1 MRLIADLHIHS
12 HYSRATS
19 PQTDLP
25 HLARWAKAKGIDVL
39 GTGDFTHPRWFAE
52 LKANLIPEGNGL
64 YTYAGVRFM
73 LTAELAVIWSQGGMV
88 RKVHLLVLAPSL
100 EAVRRIDQELGALGN
115 LAADGRPTFG
125 STAVKLVEAIWNAA
139 PDAVV
144 IPAHA
149 WTPWFSVF
157 GSRSGFDSLEECF
170 GPYTDRIF
178 AIETGLSSD
187 PPMNWRLSALD
198 SITLISNSDAHSP
211 AKLGREATL
220 FNLTEP
226 SYSGI
231 VGAMKGRDPKEFLG
245 TIEFFPEEGKYHYDG
260 HRACGVVL
268 PPREAIERGNRCP
281 LCGKPLTAG
290 VMHRVEDL
298 ADRPADDLP
307 DDLPAD
313 RPPFRSLVPLPEIIA
328 QALGTGVN
336 TKGVTQEYERLIRRF
351 GNEFRIL
358 LDLPEEELASG
369 VPARILDG
377 IKKVRRRDLVIEPGY
392 DGVYGTVK
400 IPIEAEESKQ
410 LGLF

>member
-25 HLARWAKAKGIDVL
+25 NLAHWAKVKGIDVL

-52 LKANLIPEGNGL
+52 LKANLVPEGNGL

-73 LTAELAVIWSQGGMV
+73 LTAELSAIWSQGGKV
-88 RKVHLLVLAPSL
+88 RKVHLLILAPSL
-100 EAVRRIDQELGALGN
+100 EAVARINQELGRIGN

-125 STAVKLVEAIWNAA
+125 SSAVKLVEIIWSAA

-157 GSRSGFDSLEECF
+157 GSRSGFDTLAECF
-170 GPYTDRIF
+170 GQYTERIF

-220 FNLTEP
+220 FDLPAP
-226 SYSGI
+226 SYAGMI
-231 VGAMKGRDPKEFLG
+231 DAMRSRDPKRFLG

-268 PPREAIERGNRCP
+268 PPREAIKRGNRCP
-281 LCGKPLTAG
+281 VCGKPLTVG

-298 ADRPADDLP
+298 ADRPP
-307 DDLPAD
+307 DDLPTD

-336 TKGVTQEYERLIRRF
+336 TKGVSQEYDRLIKRF
-351 GNEFRIL
+351 GSEFRIL

-377 IKKVRRRDLVIEPGY
+377 IRKVRRRELVIEPGY

-400 IPIEAEESKQ
+400 IPIEAEEPKQ
-410 LGLF
+410 LKLF

>member
-25 HLARWAKAKGIDVL
+25 NLAHWAKVKGIDVL

-52 LKANLIPEGNGL
+52 LKANLVPEGNGL

-73 LTAELAVIWSQGGMV
+73 LTAELSAIWSQGGKV
-88 RKVHLLVLAPSL
+88 RKVHLLILAPSL
-100 EAVRRIDQELGALGN
+100 EAVARINQELGRIGN

-125 STAVKLVEAIWNAA
+125 SSAVKLVEIIWSAA

-157 GSRSGFDSLEECF
+157 GSRSGFDTLAECF
-170 GPYTDRIF
+170 GQYTERIF

-220 FNLTEP
+220 FDLPAP
-226 SYSGI
+226 SYDGMI
-231 VGAMKGRDPKEFLG
+231 DAMRSHDPKRFLG

-268 PPREAIERGNRCP
+268 PPREAIKRGNRCP
-281 LCGKPLTAG
+281 VCGKPLTVG

-298 ADRPADDLP
+298 ADRPP
-307 DDLPAD
+307 DDLPTD

-336 TKGVTQEYERLIRRF
+336 TKGVSQEYDRLIKRF
-351 GNEFRIL
+351 GSEFRIL

-377 IKKVRRRDLVIEPGY
+377 IRKVRRRELVIEPGY

-400 IPIEAEESKQ
+400 IPIEAEEPKQ
-410 LGLF
+410 LKLF

>member
-12 HYSRATS
+12 RYSRATS

-25 HLARWAKAKGIDVL
+25 NLARWAKIKGIDIL
-39 GTGDFTHPRWFAE
+39 GTGDFTHPDWFNE
-52 LKANLIPEGNGL
+52 LKANLVPEGNGL

-73 LTAELAVIWSQGGMV
+73 LTVEISAIWSQAGKV
-88 RKVHLLVLAPSL
+88 RRVHLVVLAPSL
-100 EAVRRIDQELGALGN
+100 EAAARINQELGKIGN

-125 STAVKLVEAIWNAA
+125 SSAVKLAEIIWNTV

-170 GPYTDRIF
+170 GPYTNRIF

-198 SITLISNSDAHSP
+198 DITLISNSDAHSP
-211 AKLGREATL
+211 AKLGREATVFDL
-220 FNLTEP
+220 PEP
-226 SYSGI
+226 SYAGI
-231 VGAMKGRDPKEFLG
+231 IAAMKSRDPTHFLG

-268 PPREAIERGNRCP
+268 SPREAIKLGNRCP
-281 LCGKPLTAG
+281 VCGKPLTIG

-298 ADRPADDLP
+298 ADRPEGDGP
-307 DDLPAD
+307 TI

-328 QALGTGVN
+328 QARGTGVN
-336 TKGVTQEYERLIRRF
+336 TKGVTHEYDRLIKRF

-358 LDLPEEELASG
+358 LDLPQEELAPD
-369 VPARILDG
+369 VPARILAG
-377 IKKVRRRDLVIEPGY
+377 ITRVRQRDLVIAPGY
-392 DGVYGTVK
+392 DGVYGTIK
-400 IPIEAEESKQ
+400 IPLTAEEPKQ

>member
-12 HYSRATS
+12 RYSRATS

-25 HLARWAKAKGIDVL
+25 NLARWAKIKGIDIL
-39 GTGDFTHPRWFAE
+39 GTGDFTHPDWFNE
-52 LKANLIPEGNGL
+52 LKANLVPEGNGL

-73 LTAELAVIWSQGGMV
+73 LTVEISAIWSQAGKV
-88 RKVHLLVLAPSL
+88 RRVHLVVLAPSL
-100 EAVRRIDQELGALGN
+100 EAAARINQELGKIGN

-125 STAVKLVEAIWNAA
+125 SSAVKLAEIIWNTV

-170 GPYTDRIF
+170 GPYTNRIF

-198 SITLISNSDAHSP
+198 DITLISNSDAHSP
-211 AKLGREATL
+211 AKLGREATVFDL
-220 FNLTEP
+220 PEP
-226 SYSGI
+226 SYAGI
-231 VGAMKGRDPKEFLG
+231 IAAMKSRDPTRFLG

-268 PPREAIERGNRCP
+268 SPREAIKLGNRCP
-281 LCGKPLTAG
+281 VCGKPLTIG

-298 ADRPADDLP
+298 ADRPEGDGP
-307 DDLPAD
+307 TI

-328 QALGTGVN
+328 QARGTGVN
-336 TKGVTQEYERLIRRF
+336 TKGVTHEYDRLIKRF

-358 LDLPEEELASG
+358 LDLPQEELAPD
-369 VPARILDG
+369 VPARILAG
-377 IKKVRRRDLVIEPGY
+377 ITRVRQRDLVIAPGY
-392 DGVYGTVK
+392 DGVYGTIK
-400 IPIEAEESKQ
+400 IPLTAEEPKQ